1 MDPQELS
8 HLSWALG
15 CRDVDDSLFSCYG
28 EPLLAFFQNI
38 TEIGDFC
45 LTELCSF
52 SRCLITDV
60 PQSLLEI
67 LSPCLATLFGFCCNQ
82 EIIYILKNSYV
93 WVSSLVLSQVIMQN
107 FIKNGG

>member
-38 TEIGDFC
+38 TEIGDFGFMKLRFLGKC
-45 LTELCSF
+45 PISHVL
-52 SRCLITDV
+52 
-60 PQSLLEI
+60 QSL
-67 LSPCLATLFGFCCNQ
+67 
-82 EIIYILKNSYV
+82 
-93 WVSSLVLSQVIMQN
+93 
-107 FIKNGG
+107 